1 MLRKQNQHAE
11 ILSNQTKILN
21 KHSEIL
27 SIHTKKFESIE
38 TTLSSLL
45 EITITQLEKQQVFN

>member
-1 MLRKQNQHAE
+1 VSDKDLFVVISEMLRKQNQHAE

-45 EITITQLEKQQVFN
+45 